1 MSHDLDENRLCDW
14 LEQNLPGFERPILLT
29 KFANGQSN
37 PTFKVQSE
45 SGSYVLRRKPLGTLL
60 PSAHAIDREY
70 RLLSALWP
78 LGFPVPQPYC
88 YCSDVNII
96 GSDFYVMGM
105 AVGQNY
111 SNGSLPDLTP
121 DARRQTYL
129 SMVDTLAS
137 LHQIDAAA
145 AGLANYGKPGNYF
158 ERQIGR
164 WAQQYRISQTDHIE
178 DMERLIEW
186 LPTTAPPQ
194 SRSSIVHGDFRIDNL
209 IFGQNNKVNSV
220 LDWEL
225 STLGDPLADF
235 TYFALQWV
243 LPQDGAAALGG
254 LQLGSLGIPTLDE
267 ILDRYCT
274 ATQRHEPP
282 DLNWYFAYNLF
293 RAAGIVQGIKKRV
306 AEGTA
311 SNARADEMASRVP
324 AYAKSAWAFAERAT
338 RHAAPLGGAR

>member
-1 MSHDLDENRLCDW
+1 MSHDLDENRLGGW
-14 LEQNLPGFERPILLT
+14 LEQNLPGFKRPILLT

-70 RLLSALWP
+70 GLLSALWP

-121 DARRQTYL
+121 DGRRQTYL

-158 ERQIGR
+158 ERQIG
-164 WAQQYRISQTDHIE
+164 
-178 DMERLIEW
+178 
-186 LPTTAPPQ
+186 
-194 SRSSIVHGDFRIDNL
+194 
-209 IFGQNNKVNSV
+209 
-220 LDWEL
+220 
-225 STLGDPLADF
+225 
-235 TYFALQWV
+235 
-243 LPQDGAAALGG
+243 
-254 LQLGSLGIPTLDE
+254 
-267 ILDRYCT
+267 
-274 ATQRHEPP
+274 
-282 DLNWYFAYNLF
+282 
-293 RAAGIVQGIKKRV
+293 
-306 AEGTA
+306 
-311 SNARADEMASRVP
+311 
-324 AYAKSAWAFAERAT
+324 
-338 RHAAPLGGAR
+338 